1 MNIARFIED
10 KIKSQGLRKNWV
22 AERIGVN
29 YKTFVARLKQDNL
42 TAHDL
47 FSLSKLLDFE
57 LIDIEKEI
65 VNKFVSENN
74 EALKELAK

>member
-10 KIKSQGLRKNWV
+10 RIKSQGLKKNWV
-22 AERIGVN
+22 AETIGVN

-47 FSLSKLLDFE
+47 VNLSKLLNFD
-57 LIDIEKEI
+57 LKDIEKEI
-65 VNKFVSENN
+65 NK
-74 EALKELAK
+74 